1 MTCETMLNTVLT
13 IEEVLTEKQLLAL
26 QDILYTYK
34 QLQEEVHNYPE
45 PDTLFTK
52 TQREL
57 FDIFD
62 IK

>member
-1 MTCETMLNTVLT
+1 MKTMLDQVLML
-13 IEEVLTEKQLLAL
+13 EEVLTEKQLLAL
-26 QDILYTYK
+26 QDMLYTYK

-52 TQREL
+52 TQQEL
-57 FDIFD
+57 FDIFN